1 MTEEFGFTTED
12 SQNIQNDVNIEGSD
26 QLHIL
31 GEEEPFSRQTAP
43 FVPSE
48 SSDVLTA
55 FEIRSKTP
63 FSCVTN
69 EGRESVALST
79 DVADLVVISLS
90 EIDSFTQ
97 KIDVDNGFS
106 KTQRGVDNYL
116 EVHDGVPFLGKE
128 HSSYTQSQIDRLN
141 DWADQALKDEKW
153 HYDRAEAAS
162 DRGDEVAAKKH
173 IQAAK
178 QCHNEYDK
186 YMRSIKA
193 WEG

>member
-26 QLHIL
+26 RLLIL
-31 GEEEPFSRQTAP
+31 GEVDPFSQQKDP

-48 SSDVLTA
+48 SSDALTA
-55 FEIRSKTP
+55 FEDISQTP
-63 FSCVTN
+63 FSVKN
-69 EGRESVALST
+69 EGSDGVALSI
-79 DVADLVVISLS
+79 DVTAPEVISLS
-90 EIDSFTQ
+90 EIDSYTP
-97 KIDVDNGFS
+97 KIDNENELSNPQGGAENHLNKS
-106 KTQRGVDNYL
+106 
-116 EVHDGVPFLGKE
+116 HDGVPFLGKE
-128 HSSYTQSQIDRLN
+128 QSSYTQSQIDRLN

-178 QCHNEYDK
+178 QCHNEYNK

-193 WEG
+193 WKG